1 MDRLFPIS
9 VSIDEATLERLEW
22 LAKERKSNRSAVI
35 RELID
40 DAAKALVDSGVTY
53 QTKEATK

>member
-9 VSIDEATLERLEW
+9 VSIDEATLERLER
-22 LAKERKSNRSAVI
+22 LVAERKSNRSAVI

-40 DAAKALVDSGVTY
+40 NAAKTLVDSGVQY
-53 QTKEATK
+53 QTKEAK

>member
-9 VSIDEATLERLEW
+9 VSIDEATLERLER
-22 LAKERKSNRSAVI
+22 LVAERKSNRSAVI

-40 DAAKALVDSGVTY
+40 SAAKTLVDPSPAYT
-53 QTKEATK
+53 TKEAK

>member
-1 MDRLFPIS
+1 MYNTFPIS
-9 VSIDEATLERLEW
+9 ISVNKETLQQLERL
-22 LAKERKSNRSAVI
+22 AKQRKSNRSAVI

-40 DAAKALVDSGVTY
+40 HAAKTLVDSGVTY